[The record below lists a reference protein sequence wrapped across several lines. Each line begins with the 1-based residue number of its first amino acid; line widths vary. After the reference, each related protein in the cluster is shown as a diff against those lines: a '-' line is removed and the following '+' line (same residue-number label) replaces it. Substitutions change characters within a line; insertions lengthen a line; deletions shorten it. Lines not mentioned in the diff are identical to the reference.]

1 MDQLINETH
10 QKLNDGQTINL
21 EYFINHPTKQVSHLA
36 IELSSSPYVYSENWA
51 AKHGIFLTTNATDQN
66 FSANE
71 IEKLIKHLK
80 YRKFD
85 KVIKR
90 LDQQIKDTL
99 DLGEQMEIIKARE
112 DLKKTKNML
121 YSEVWALE

>member
-1 MDQLINETH
+1 MTLLCA
-10 QKLNDGQTINL
+10 KLSCLSLERERIYLPNKIEATTIMGNVRSIMR
-21 EYFINHPTKQVSHLA
+21 ESFGA
-36 IELSSSPYVYSENWA
+36 IQAMMIIPKN
-51 AKHGIFLTTNATDQN
+51 KTTNCLMN
-66 FSANE
+66 SANE